1 MPNAA
6 QLAIRLLGA
15 PEAWLAGAPLALHS
29 QKARALLFYLAATGR
44 AHTREHLAALLWGE
58 AARPNARHSLR
69 SSLYH
74 IRQALRAG
82 GAERALVEDGELLRL
97 EVAGDPSDVIRFRR
111 LLAEGSESALAEAT
125 ILYRG
130 PLLQGFS
137 LADAPAFEE
146 WVRFAEAELSQA
158 YFGALDRL
166 AARAE
171 QRQDWDAA
179 IGYVQQIVKVDPLDE
194 AAQARLIGLFGRRGA
209 VGQALR
215 QYHQLEVGLQH
226 ELGLAPSEETRRL
239 FQETLRQQRRP
250 AAGASAPAAR
260 PHTLPFVGRDELL
273 TRLLNLC
280 HDAAAGYGATALLQ
294 GEGGIGKT
302 RLLGELA
309 ERLPAEPQ
317 PWIVLQGAC
326 SPFDDL
332 LAYGPFFEAFQST
345 ALGDLT
351 DLLLEP
357 GEAAPEARG
366 RFFYRV
372 LHALRALA
380 RRAPLLLAIE
390 DLQWASGATLN
401 LFGFIATRLRDQPI
415 ALIGTAQRAESIPAL
430 QRLITLGR
438 RRGELQLLDLAPLP
452 PAAVSGLLRTLGISA
467 GALAALDDWLA
478 ERSGGNP
485 FILAEILAQLRA
497 DGILTQRDD
506 AWQLDTSR
514 WPRWRA
520 SFALPETTHDLV
532 AWRLAN
538 LAPAA
543 RYTLDVLAVAGQP
556 LPADLLR
563 ALPDVE
569 PGTLLATLEDLLA
582 RRLLVEAAGESVAL
596 PHHLLRE
603 TLLHRLSNLRR
614 RTLHRQLAAALEARP
629 AAADMA
635 SQIARHA
642 VAGED
647 TERARRY
654 GLRVVRELPHA
665 YAGAA
670 TVNFLQQL
678 HDLVAPSA
686 SSAELSLLTQAL
698 GRAHQSLGHLGVAAE
713 WHRQSLRI
721 ARDSD
726 DLTAQA
732 AAYFELSELALVSND
747 YQAAAQAAESGL
759 AACTTAVETN
769 DHRRTTK
776 HRSSVALDSKDD
788 IQQSA
793 LAGRGHRLLGAALAM
808 EGSDL
813 PAAERHLQ
821 TAAAAH
827 RRADNLADLSA
838 TLFELGNVAAQR
850 GELARA
856 LERYEEAARA
866 AEAGRT
872 PYILAL
878 AHNNIAYHNLRLG
891 RLPAAQRALAQ
902 GYLLAEK
909 EQLTGALLHLHS
921 TAGEVQLYL
930 GDWAAANDM
939 FRRGQALAEE
949 LGNIERQA
957 GYRAGLALSA
967 RGQGDRAGAALLLE
981 EALALIE
988 GHGYWHLRTRL
999 LLWLAE
1005 TQLDAGQ
1012 VETAQQQLDAA
1023 LATAHTHGRALL
1035 LLRGERLRARLLA
1048 ASGDWP
1054 AADGCF
1060 AALLERAAA
1069 LDLPLEIAR
1078 VQAAWGTA
1086 AQCHPPA
1093 THSGIALIAAAR
1105 ATFAAY
1111 DARAELSALPTSD
1124 FPCADHY

>member
-6 QLAIRLLGA
+6 QLAISLLGA
-15 PEAWLAGAPLALHS
+15 PEARLAGTPLALHS
-29 QKARALLFYLAATGR
+29 QKARALLFYLAATGH
-44 AHTREHLAALLWGE
+44 AHTREHLATLLWSE
-58 AARPNARHSLR
+58 AASRNARHSLR

-82 GAERALVEDGELLRL
+82 AAERALVEDGELLRL
-97 EVAGDPSDVIRFRR
+97 ETAGDLSDVISFRR
-111 LLAEGSESALAEAT
+111 LLANGTEPALAEAVA
-125 ILYRG
+125 LYRG

-137 LADAPAFEE
+137 LADAPSFEE
-146 WVRFAEAELSQA
+146 WVRFAEADLGQA
-158 YFGALDRL
+158 YLGALDRL
-166 AARAE
+166 ATNAE
-171 QRQDWDAA
+171 ERQDWDTA
-179 IGYVQQIVKVDPLDE
+179 IGYVQRLVQVDPLDE
-194 AAQARLIGLFGRRGA
+194 TAQARLIRLFGRRGA
-209 VGQALR
+209 VGLAFR
-215 QYHQLEVGLQH
+215 QYHQLEVGLRH

-239 FQETLRQQRRP
+239 FQEALRRQRAP
-250 AAGASAPAAR
+250 ASDPSTRAAR
-260 PHTLPFVGRDELL
+260 PPALPFVGREDLL
-273 TRLLNLC
+273 SHLLRLSR
-280 HDAAAGYGATALLQ
+280 AAASGHGGAALLQ

-302 RLLGELA
+302 RLLGELI
-309 ERLPAEPQ
+309 ERLAAEAQ

-332 LAYGPFFEAFQST
+332 LAYGPFFEAFQSA

-380 RRAPLLLAIE
+380 HRAPLLLAIE

-415 ALIGTAQRAESIPAL
+415 ALVGTAQRPESIPAL

-438 RRGELQLLDLAPLP
+438 RRGELQLLDLAPLS
-452 PAAVSGLLRTLGISA
+452 PAAVTALLRVLGIGA
-467 GALAALDDWLA
+467 GDLAALAEWLA
-478 ERSGGNP
+478 DRSNGNP

-497 DGILTQRDD
+497 DGIIAQVDD
-506 AWQLDTSR
+506 DWQLNTSR

-520 SFALPETTHDLV
+520 SFVLPETTHDLV
-532 AWRLAN
+532 AWRLAS
-538 LAPAA
+538 LAPDA
-543 RYTLDVLAVAGQP
+543 RYLLDVLAVAGQP

-563 ALPDVE
+563 ALPNAD
-569 PGTLLATLEDLLA
+569 PSTLLATLEDLLA
-582 RRLLVEAAGESVAL
+582 RRLLIESAAESVAL

-614 RTLHRQLAAALEARP
+614 RTLHRQLAAALESSAV
-629 AAADMA
+629 AGADAA

-647 TERARRY
+647 AERARRY

-670 TVNFLQQL
+670 TINFLQQL
-678 HDLVAPSA
+678 HDLVVPNA
-686 SSAELSLLTQAL
+686 SPEEVGLLTQAL

-721 ARDSD
+721 ARESD
-726 DLTAQA
+726 DVPTQA
-732 AAYFELSELALVSND
+732 AAHFELGELALVSND
-747 YQAAAQAAESGL
+747 YQAAAAAAQAGL
-759 AACTTAVETN
+759 AALAAAPRN
-769 DHRRTTK
+769 PLAPDGRTGAE
-776 HRSSVALDSKDD
+776 ALF
-788 IQQSA
+788 
-793 LAGRGHRLLGAALAM
+793 GRGHRLLGAALAM

-813 PAAERHLQ
+813 PAAERDLQ

-827 RRADNLADLSA
+827 RREDNLAELSA

-850 GELARA
+850 GELVRA

-866 AEAGRT
+866 AEAGRA

-902 GYLLAEK
+902 GQLLAEK
-909 EQLTGALLHLHS
+909 EQLAGALLHLHS
-921 TAGEVQLYL
+921 TAGEIQLYL
-930 GDWAAANDM
+930 GEWAKASDM

-949 LGNIERQA
+949 LGNIERQP

-967 RGQGDRAGAALLLE
+967 RGQDDAGRATMLLE

-999 LLWLAE
+999 LIWLAE
-1005 TQLDAGQ
+1005 TLLDSGCVDIARS
-1012 VETAQQQLDAA
+1012 QLDAA
-1023 LATAHTHGRALL
+1023 LTTARTHDRTLL

-1048 ASGDWP
+1048 AGGNWP
-1054 AADGCF
+1054 AADACF
-1060 AALLERAAA
+1060 GMLFERAAA

-1086 AQCHPPA
+1086 ALRHAPTPHPG
-1093 THSGIALIAAAR
+1093 SRLIAAAR
-1105 ATFAAY
+1105 ATFAAH
-1111 DARAELSALPTSD
+1111 DARAELRALP
-1124 FPCADHY
+1124 

>member
-1 MPNAA
+1 MPDGA

-44 AHTREHLAALLWGE
+44 AHTREHLATLLWSE
-58 AARPNARHSLR
+58 AARHNARHSLR

-82 GAERALVEDGELLRL
+82 GAERALVEDGDLLRL
-97 EVAGDPSDVIRFRR
+97 EIAGDASDVTRFRR
-111 LLAEGSESALAEAT
+111 LLAEASEPALAEAT
-125 ILYRG
+125 ALYRG

-146 WVRFAEAELSQA
+146 WVRFAEAELSQG
-158 YFGALDRL
+158 YLNALGQL
-166 AARAE
+166 ATRAE
-171 QRQDWDAA
+171 ERQDWDAA
-179 IGYVQQIVKVDPLDE
+179 IGHVQRIVQDDPLDE

-209 VGQALR
+209 VGLALR

-239 FQETLRQQRRP
+239 VQETLRQQR
-250 AAGASAPAAR
+250 APAAEAAARAAR
-260 PHTLPFVGRDELL
+260 PPALPFVGRDDLL
-273 TRLLNLC
+273 LRLLNLC
-280 HDAAAGYGATALLQ
+280 YEAAAGHGGAALLQ

-302 RLLGELA
+302 RLLGELV
-309 ERLPAEPQ
+309 ERLSAGAQ
-317 PWIVLQGAC
+317 PWIALQGAC

-332 LAYGPFFEAFQST
+332 LAYGPFLEAFQST
-345 ALGDLT
+345 SLGDLT

-372 LHALRALA
+372 LHALRTLA

-415 ALIGTAQRAESIPAL
+415 ALVGTAQRAESIPAL

-438 RRGELQLLDLAPLP
+438 RRGELQLLNLAPLP
-452 PAAVSGLLRTLGISA
+452 PTAVTALLRVLGIGA
-467 GALAALDDWLA
+467 GALATLDEWLA
-478 ERSGGNP
+478 DRSSGNP

-497 DGILTQRDD
+497 DGIMTQADG
-506 AWQLDTSR
+506 AWRFNTSR

-520 SFALPETTHDLV
+520 AFVLPETTHDLV

-538 LAPAA
+538 LAPDA
-543 RYTLDVLAVAGQP
+543 RYALDVLAVAGQP

-569 PGTLLATLEDLLA
+569 PNALLTTLEQLLA
-582 RRLLVEAAGESVAL
+582 RRLLIETAGDSVAL

-614 RTLHRQLAAALEARP
+614 RTLHRQLAAALESSL
-629 AAADMA
+629 AAGAEAA
-635 SQIARHA
+635 SRIARHA

-647 TERARRY
+647 IGRARLY

-670 TVNFLQQL
+670 TITFLQQL
-678 HDLVAPSA
+678 HDLVVPDATSE
-686 SSAELSLLTQAL
+686 ELGLLTQAL
-698 GRAHQSLGHLGVAAE
+698 GRAHQSLGHLGIAAE

-721 ARDSD
+721 AREAD
-726 DLTAQA
+726 DVPAQA
-732 AAYFELSELALVSND
+732 VAHFELSELALVSND
-747 YQAAAQAAESGL
+747 YQAAAAAAQAGL
-759 AACTTAVETN
+759 AALLPA
-769 DHRRTTK
+769 
-776 HRSSVALDSKDD
+776 SSNLLALNAG
-788 IQQSA
+788 SA
-793 LAGRGHRLLGAALAM
+793 TEALFGRGHRLLGAALAM

-827 RRADNLADLSA
+827 RRVDNLADLSA
-838 TLFELGNVAAQR
+838 TLFELGNVAGQR

-856 LERYEEAARA
+856 LERYDEAARA
-866 AEAGRT
+866 AEAGRA

-878 AHNNIAYHNLRLG
+878 AYNNIAYHNLRLG
-891 RLPAAQRALAQ
+891 HLPGAQRALAQ
-902 GYLLAEK
+902 GHALSEK

-921 TAGEVQLYL
+921 TAGEIQLYL
-930 GDWAAANDM
+930 GEWAAANDM
-939 FRRGQALAEE
+939 FRRGQELAEE

-967 RGQGDRAGAALLLE
+967 RGQGDCLRAAMLLE

-1005 TQLDAGQ
+1005 TLLQSGRI
-1012 VETAQQQLDAA
+1012 DAA
-1023 LATAHTHGRALL
+1023 RSRLEAALKTADAHGRALL

-1048 ASGDWP
+1048 AGGDWP
-1054 AADGCF
+1054 AADACF
-1060 AALLERAAA
+1060 ATLLERAAT

-1078 VQAAWGTA
+1078 VQAAWGIA
-1086 AQCHPPA
+1086 ALRHISAGQ
-1093 THSGIALIAAAR
+1093 TGIALIAAAR
-1105 ATFAAY
+1105 ATFAAH
-1111 DARAELSALPTSD
+1111 DARAEHDALDTV
-1124 FPCADHY
+1124 A